1 MKKLKEILFKVNID
15 SVYGD
20 TNINV
25 SKITFDSREVKYQ
38 SLFIAIKG
46 HNFDGHNYIKDA
58 TDNGASVVVCENLP
72 SNFKKSRVVYIC
84 VKCSKEALS
93 IIASNFFDNPSSRID
108 LIGVTGTNG
117 KTTIS
122 SLLNNLYKE
131 LKFESGLI
139 STISIKYGNYIE
151 NSKNTTP
158 DPITINFHLS
168 EMIKKHIKICF
179 IEVSSHG
186 IYQKRV
192 EGISFKGM
200 IFTNLTHDHLD
211 YHSSFKD
218 YRDTKKLV
226 FDSLSKSSFALINGD
241 DKNAKYMVQNT
252 KASIY
257 SYSQKLNSNF
267 SCKIIEQHLDGML
280 LSIDNS
286 EIWTKLIGRFNASN
300 ILAIYSIGKLYNI
313 DKINLLTSISKLE
326 SVKGRLQSFLSNNKV
341 TVIIDYAHTP
351 DAIENVISTINNI
364 KKSNQNLITVI
375 GCGGD
380 RDKDKRPIMGKI
392 SSDLSSKVIFTSDN
406 PRSEDPKSI
415 INDMVQGVSNFNS
428 NKISIE
434 LERKKAIRKAKENSN
449 EGDIVLI
456 TGKGHEDYQE
466 LSNKKRI
473 YFDDLKIAKEIFN
486 K

>member
-1 MKKLKEILFKVNID
+1 
-15 SVYGD
+15 
-20 TNINV
+20 
-25 SKITFDSREVKYQ
+25 
-38 SLFIAIKG
+38 
-46 HNFDGHNYIKDA
+46 
-58 TDNGASVVVCENLP
+58 
-72 SNFKKSRVVYIC
+72 
-84 VKCSKEALS
+84 
-93 IIASNFFDNPSSRID
+93 
-108 LIGVTGTNG
+108 
-117 KTTIS
+117 
-122 SLLNNLYKE
+122 

-139 STISIKYGNYIE
+139 STISIKYRNYIE

-168 EMIKKHIKICF
+168 EMIKKQIKVCF

-192 EGISFKGM
+192 KGVSFKGM

-226 FDSLSKSSFALINGD
+226 FDSLSKSSFALINSD

-257 SYSQKLNSNF
+257 TYSLKLNSNF
-267 SCKIIEQHLDGML
+267 SCKIIEQQLDGML